1 MFFAYLKESKQ
12 KKVWNYKWLNYIYL
26 NILNLIEIN
35 KIILN
40 IFLYVTVIL
49 TCYRCACNNNKANI
63 SSLRLVISEA
73 DFEKVK
79 QKRIEALNKNLL
91 IKSKDDYVSGSLEV
105 NGEIIKVKT
114 RLKGDHPDH
123 FEGNRWSFRIVG
135 ENEKIFNHK
144 KISVQGVNTRGYIT
158 EWIFHKLLKEEGI
171 IYLQYKFLPFSVN
184 DTLEGI
190 YAIESHFDNHLLEL
204 SNREY
209 GPIFK
214 FNEDD
219 FWDYSKFSGK
229 RNRDDLLMI
238 SSLIQLTNKKWGKS
252 NQEIVNVAKSLLDSF
267 RNAKITCKE
276 VFDLKIWAKYI
287 AINELMGSDHA
298 LRWHNL
304 RFYYNPNTEKFEPI
318 GFDCSS
324 WMAKKPVYFKSDNIE
339 LFHSLMFKDSQY
351 INLINEELKIV
362 SERKYMNDFFKKYE
376 KEIKENESLIVK
388 EKENYKFWKS
398 SFYESQKRIINNLKL

>member
-1 MFFAYLKESKQ
+1 M
-12 KKVWNYKWLNYIYL
+12 
-26 NILNLIEIN
+26 
-35 KIILN
+35 
-40 IFLYVTVIL
+40 TVL
-49 TCYRCACNNNKANI
+49 VTCYGCACNNNKANR
-63 SSLRLVISEA
+63 SPLRLVISEA

-79 QKRIEALNKNLL
+79 QKRIEALNKKLL
-91 IKSKDDYVSGSLEV
+91 IKSKDDYVSGSLQV

-144 KISVQGVNTRGYIT
+144 KISVQGVHTRAYIT
-158 EWIFHKLLKEEGI
+158 EWIFHKLLNEEGL

-229 RNRDDLLMI
+229 KNRDDLLMI
-238 SSLIQLTNKKWGKS
+238 NSKIDLTNKKWGKK
-252 NQEIVNVAKSLLDSF
+252 NKEIVHVAKSLLDSF
-267 RNAKITCKE
+267 RTGKIPCKK
-276 VFDLKIWAKYI
+276 VFDLEKWAKFI
-287 AINELMGSDHA
+287 AINELMASDHA

-304 RFYYNPNTEKFEPI
+304 RFYFNPNTKKFEPI
-318 GFDCSS
+318 GFDCTS
-324 WMAKKPVYFKSDNIE
+324 WMKKTKSIYFNGENIE
-339 LFHSLMFKDSQY
+339 LFHSLMLKDTQY
-351 INLINEELKIV
+351 VNLINEELKRV
-362 SERKYMNDFFKKYE
+362 SNRMYMYDFFKNYK
-376 KEIKENESLIVK
+376 KEIKENESLIVE

-398 SFYESQKRIINNLKL
+398 SFYESQKRIINNLNLH